1 MSHNILQS
9 LDVHASVCRVRA
21 EGAPE
26 HMGRDMQQR
35 LVRMQLLVLLHCP
48 AYFILDVQ
56 GNLRTI
62 VLIQQEKT
70 AVPVDDRFRFHAL
83 AMGEKIL
90 QAPVNLVRH
99 GYVAAAALGF
109 CFLHIILAVA
119 LPDKLVIYPD
129 FPPGKVQINLCQ
141 LAELTNAH
149 SGSHQHHKLVVIL
162 AVDIVLLDEIHP
174 RHLLFLRHSNALP

>member
-1 MSHNILQS
+1 M
-9 LDVHASVCRVRA
+9 
-21 EGAPE
+21 PE
-26 HMGRDMQQR
+26 HMGRDMRQR

-48 AYFILDVQ
+48 AYFILDVR

-62 VLIQQEKT
+62 ILIQQEKT